1 MADMNGPLETVRPTA
16 LPDDI
21 PVIEMSREV
30 LDQRLIV
37 GFDGFDARS
46 RAFNLLRTQLTKIL
60 DAKGWNMIG
69 VTSATPGAGKTFTS
83 VNLAAALS
91 RTENR
96 TVLLCDL
103 DMRRGSV
110 LRHLGV
116 GVHVTLDDC
125 LRGERED
132 WRDALFRVNNDR
144 CLVLP
149 TRAELND
156 PTEIITGERFKAL
169 MGDLRG
175 LGPEYLVVCDLPP
188 VFANDDAMLCMEH
201 LDAYLYIVDHGHTT
215 ARQIEESLALLAP
228 AQCLGTVLNRYQGG
242 IGDDYGYGYGDTY
255 GLRDYSAQS

>member
-1 MADMNGPLETVRPTA
+1 MNGPYEPVPATR
-16 LPDDI
+16 LPDNI
-21 PVIEMSREV
+21 PMIEMPREV

-60 DAKGWNMIG
+60 DAKHWNMIG

-91 RTENR
+91 RTEKR

-110 LRHLGV
+110 LKQLGV
-116 GVHVTLDDC
+116 GAETTLDDC
-125 LRGERED
+125 LRGKSED
-132 WRDALFRVNNDR
+132 WRDALFKVNNDHF
-144 CLVLP
+144 LVLP
-149 TRAELND
+149 TKAELHD
-156 PTEIITGERFKAL
+156 PTEIITGERFANF
-169 MGDLRG
+169 MRDLRG
-175 LGPEYLVVCDLPP
+175 LGPDYLVVCDLPP
-188 VFANDDAMLCMEH
+188 VFANDDAMLCMAH

-242 IGDDYGYGYGDTY
+242 LGDDYGYGYGDTY
-255 GLRDYSAQS
+255 GLRDYSAKT

>member
-1 MADMNGPLETVRPTA
+1 MNGPHEPTRPTA
-16 LPDDI
+16 MPTDI
-21 PVIEMSREV
+21 PVVEMSREV

-60 DAKGWNMIG
+60 DAKRWNMIG

-91 RTENR
+91 RTDNR

-110 LRHLGV
+110 LKQLGV
-116 GVHVTLDDC
+116 DVEVTLDDC
-125 LRGERED
+125 LRGECED
-132 WRDALFRVNNDR
+132 WREALFRVNNDR
-144 CLVLP
+144 FLVLP
-149 TRAELND
+149 THAELHD
-156 PTEIITGERFKAL
+156 PTEIITGDRFKAL
-169 MGDLRG
+169 MRDLRG
-175 LGPEYLVVCDLPP
+175 LGQDYLVVCDLPP

-255 GLRDYSAQS
+255 GLREYSAQG

>member
-1 MADMNGPLETVRPTA
+1 MDGRYEPVPVTR

-21 PVIEMSREV
+21 PMVEMPREM
-30 LDQRLIV
+30 LDKRLIV

-60 DAKGWNMIG
+60 DAKKWNMIG

-91 RTENR
+91 RTEKR
-96 TVLLCDL
+96 KVLLCDL

-110 LRHLGV
+110 LKQLGV
-116 GVHVTLDDC
+116 GANVTLDDC
-125 LRGERED
+125 LRGECED
-132 WRDALFRVNNDR
+132 WRDALFKVNNDHF
-144 CLVLP
+144 LVLP
-149 TRAELND
+149 TEAELYD
-156 PTEIITGERFKAL
+156 PTEIITGDRFNSL
-169 MGDLRG
+169 MRDLRG

-188 VFANDDAMLCMEH
+188 VFANDDAMLCMAH

-242 IGDDYGYGYGDTY
+242 LGDDYGYGYGDTY
-255 GLRDYSAQS
+255 GLREYSAKE